1 MFTSTELDL
10 MANRRRGNLAD
21 HPARFVPVGAGAAP
35 VRDRR
40 PDASFIADSPKAST
54 AAYVPPP
61 EAGHR
66 RLAPGVRRASWHVL
80 GNPDF
85 RLYFTGSTVSN
96 LGTWLQNTAQ
106 ALLAWHLTRSA
117 LTVGLVV
124 CFQFTPVLLAGPT
137 AGTVVGRVRDL
148 RKMLIVTQIASAGIA
163 GTLAILE
170 FTGGLTVIELAAGAL
185 ALGTAYCFAL
195 PAFSVLVPSLVPQ
208 DETNSAM
215 AMNSVSY
222 NIGRAVAPA
231 IAVLII
237 TFTGFGPAFAANA
250 ISFLVLAWV
259 LRRARPRYELPRPDS
274 QPRLMDGFRAARKQ
288 RIWLLLLMV
297 TAVTV
302 AADPVL
308 VLGPALAHRFHVSDA
323 WAGYFLSSLGIGT
336 ILGSLMSVRRP
347 WLLRHAAYPLAL
359 LGAAIVI
366 FSFGL
371 DRWVCLAMALI
382 AGIACLLTGAVTQT
396 LLIDFAGK
404 NRAAVMAV
412 WAVAWAGSKPLA
424 SLADGFL
431 ATRYSVQTAGL
442 VLALPALL
450 PALAVI
456 TLGRPGVQQMIPRS
470 WKQHLFSE
478 VP

>member
-1 MFTSTELDL
+1 

-21 HPARFVPVGAGAAP
+21 HPARFVPVAAGAAS
-35 VRDRR
+35 VRDRG
-40 PDASFIADSPKAST
+40 PDASFIAGSLEASPP
-54 AAYVPPP
+54 AYVPPT
-61 EAGHR
+61 EAGR
-66 RLAPGVRRASWHVL
+66 RRPTPGVRRASWHVL

-85 RLYFTGSTVSN
+85 RLYFTGATASN
-96 LGTWLQNTAQ
+96 LGTWLQSTAQ
-106 ALLAWHLTRSA
+106 VLLAWRLTHSA

-137 AGTVVGRVRDL
+137 AGTAVGRVRDL
-148 RKMLIVTQIASAGIA
+148 RKMLIVTQIASAGVA
-163 GTLAILE
+163 GTLAFLE
-170 FTGGLTVIELAAGAL
+170 FTSGLTVIGLAAGAL

-208 DETNSAM
+208 DQTGSAM

-237 TFTGFGPAFAANA
+237 TFAGFGPAFAANA
-250 ISFLVLAWV
+250 VSFLMLAWV
-259 LRRARPRYELPRPDS
+259 LRRVRPRYELPRPDS

-302 AADPVL
+302 AADPIL
-308 VLGPALAHRFHVSDA
+308 VLGPALAHRFHVSEA

-336 ILGSLMSVRRP
+336 ILGSLVSVRRP
-347 WLLRHAAYPLAL
+347 WLLRHAAYPLAG
-359 LGAAIVI
+359 LGAVIIV
-366 FSFGL
+366 FSLGL
-371 DRWVCLAMALI
+371 NRWVCLAMALL
-382 AGIACLLTGAVTQT
+382 AGIACLLTGAMTQT

-404 NRAAVMAV
+404 YRAAVMAV

-431 ATRYSVQTAGL
+431 AARYNVQTAGL

-470 WKQHLFSE
+470 WKQHLFSV